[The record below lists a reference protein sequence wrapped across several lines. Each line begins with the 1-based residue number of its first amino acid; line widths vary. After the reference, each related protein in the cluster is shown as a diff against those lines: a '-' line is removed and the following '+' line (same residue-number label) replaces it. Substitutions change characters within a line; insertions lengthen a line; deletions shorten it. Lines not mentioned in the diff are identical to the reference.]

1 MRALG
6 TSICND
12 MKYVANF
19 RASLT
24 NISSSSAVRREFF
37 LSMRFCV
44 GEQPDWVAKA
54 APYLFVPREGARA
67 RVTLTLA
74 SSFNAFVVAVALH
87 ACQIFNRRSYNKTW
101 SCLQFA
107 MIGGR
112 KSYCTAQRLKH
123 HHCYDCQ
130 FPSDKTKSA
139 GCQLFNQV
147 SAVSLS

>member
-1 MRALG
+1 
-6 TSICND
+6 

-19 RASLT
+19 QASLT
-24 NISSSSAVRREFF
+24 NISSSSKVRREFF
-37 LSMRFCV
+37 LPMRFCV

-67 RVTLTLA
+67 RDTHARL
-74 SSFNAFVVAVALH
+74 VVQ
-87 ACQIFNRRSYNKTW
+87 CFRRRRGTPCMPNFQQEVVQQDPNKTW

>member
-1 MRALG
+1 
-6 TSICND
+6 

-24 NISSSSAVRREFF
+24 SISSSSKVRSECF
-37 LSMRFCV
+37 LPMRFCV

-67 RVTLTLA
+67 RVTPSLA
-74 SSFNAFVVAVALH
+74 SPFNAFVVAVALH

-107 MIGGR
+107 TIGGR
-112 KSYCTAQRLKH
+112 KSYCTTTTAS
-123 HHCYDCQ
+123 
-130 FPSDKTKSA
+130 FPVTKQSRQDVSCSIKSQPSVLAEKKTSKIKPY
-139 GCQLFNQV
+139 QT
-147 SAVSLS
+147 

>member
-1 MRALG
+1 
-6 TSICND
+6 

-24 NISSSSAVRREFF
+24 NISSSSKVRSECF
-37 LSMRFCV
+37 LPMRFCV
-44 GEQPDWVAKA
+44 GEQSSLTGSRKQHLI
-54 APYLFVPREGARA
+54 YSSRGRARA
-67 RVTLTLA
+67 RVTLSLA

-112 KSYCTAQRLKH
+112 KGYCTAQRLKH